1 MVALDDGPDCFA
13 KLAVVHRGLESVAA
27 PSFAEVHD
35 ELEVHLKGL
44 RADGL
49 LGKGPMGTHEPQAT
63 QFDAVP
69 PGPGAGPRRG
79 MATAP
84 AQRGRSAQAPA
95 VRATGPGFGNAGTIA
110 TSSRPSGPI
119 CRPKSRSTM
128 ATACAPWSIRP
139 HQCK

>member
-1 MVALDDGPDCFA
+1 MSS
-13 KLAVVHRGLESVAA
+13 RST
-27 PSFAEVHD
+27 S
-35 ELEVHLKGL
+35 KGCG
-44 RADGL
+44 RTGF
-49 LGKGPMGTHEPQAT
+49 LGKGAVRTDEPQAT
-63 QFDAVP
+63 QLYAVP
-69 PGPGAGPRRG
+69 PGPGADPVAEA

-84 AQRGRSAQAPA
+84 ARRGRLAQAPA